1 MVFKKIKP
9 ITPSQRH
16 LVQVNTKKILN
27 ELNNSRKST
36 LEKLSKSCSKNPI
49 KKLSKGLTKN
59 SGRNNYGRIT
69 VRHRGGGHKRK
80 YRQIDFK
87 RTFTK
92 AIVKQIEYD
101 PNRTAFI
108 ARIEHQTIVKNL
120 NLSKPLVTEKTTR
133 NLISENLK
141 NLSKLKESY
150 ILAPKNLYAGMEIV
164 CDNET
169 PIQIGNSM
177 LLQNIPIGSLIHNI
191 SLKPNKQGQY
201 IRAAGTYGQLIQKT
215 QKYARIKLPS
225 GEHRYVPLNCMATLG
240 IVSNEE
246 HMNEQLGKAGRS
258 RWLGRRPAVRGV
270 AMNPVDHPHGGGEG
284 KTGTKRPSVT
294 PWARHTKGKPTR
306 KAKKIKQ
313 EKKKKSF
320 IIQNRKV

>member
-16 LVQVNTKKILN
+16 LIQLNTKKILN
-27 ELNNSRKST
+27 ELNDSLKKPYQSPN
-36 LEKLSKSCSKNPI
+36 SKNFNKIDPI
-49 KKLSKGLTKN
+49 KKLTKGLTKN

-80 YRQIDFK
+80 YRKIDFK

-108 ARIEHQTIVKNL
+108 ARIEHTDTFQN
-120 NLSKPLVTEKTTR
+120 S
-133 NLISENLK
+133 LK
-141 NLSKLKESY
+141 KESY
-150 ILAPKNLYAGMEIV
+150 ILAPKNLRAGMEIN
-164 CDNET
+164 CNNET
-169 PIQIGNSM
+169 SIQIGNAM
-177 LLQNIPIGSLIHNI
+177 LLQNIPIGSLVHNI
-191 SLKPNKQGQY
+191 SLKPNKGGQY

-225 GEHRYVPLNCMATLG
+225 GEHRYVPLNCIATLG

-246 HMNEQLGKAGRS
+246 HMNQQLGKAGRS
-258 RWLGRRPAVRGV
+258 RWLGRRPTVRGV

-306 KAKKIKQ
+306 KANKVKQ
-313 EKKKKSF
+313 DKKKKSF
-320 IIQNRKV
+320 IIQSRKV

>member
-16 LVQVNTKKILN
+16 LVQVNTKKIFN

-36 LEKLSKSCSKNPI
+36 LVKNPI

-108 ARIEHQTIVKNL
+108 ARIEHQAVLTNL
-120 NLSKPLVTEKTTR
+120 NLSKPPTSINAKNTVKNKNED
-133 NLISENLK
+133 NNSNLK
-141 NLSKLKESY
+141 NLSKPKESY
-150 ILAPKNLYAGMEIV
+150 ILAPKNLYAGMEIF
-164 CDNET
+164 CDYET
-169 PIQIGNSM
+169 SIQIGNSM

-191 SLKPNKQGQY
+191 SLKPNKHGQY

-306 KAKKIKQ
+306 KANKVKLD
-313 EKKKKSF
+313 KKKKSF